1 MRRLYTAWM
10 LVLLTGLAGQPALA
24 GDEVDRLRRDNEELR
39 QRVAELEKAVS
50 EIRIMM
56 NRVAEAAPVAKDP
69 ARESPAA
76 AIPPPAKV
84 EVQAPPVP
92 PPVQI
97 YGNIELD
104 AAWDL
109 DKNQLGK
116 PNPDPLANTNYDISV
131 RQSRLGARFHL
142 PGPAA
147 SNVNG
152 RVETD
157 FLTSTGTETSPNL
170 RLRHA
175 YAEIDWAA
183 AGFNLLGGQT
193 WDVVA
198 PLQTDTIGYPAES
211 WTGDVGYRRP
221 MLRVR
226 QNFGADPVRRFTLEA
241 AAAKAAGQAQINPF
255 EDETITVRMPII
267 EGRAAGTWPLF
278 CSRGSTFGVWGH
290 WGTKRYNLN
299 TSGDSAQ
306 LSSWSVGLDA
316 DVWLTPR
323 LELMIELWQG
333 VTLDTYYWGSEIE
346 PGYGDT
352 SWRGIEATGGWS
364 SLTWRPSPSLRFN
377 LGGGFDNPFNH
388 ELDGLEEYTHV
399 VNLFGNCFYD
409 FDAHWEVGVELS
421 YWHASRLDGPDQRKR
436 RITGTFLNRI

>member
-1 MRRLYTAWM
+1 
-10 LVLLTGLAGQPALA
+10 
-24 GDEVDRLRRDNEELR
+24 
-39 QRVAELEKAVS
+39 
-50 EIRIMM
+50 MM
-56 NRVAEAAPVAKDP
+56 NRFADAAPVAKEP
-69 ARESPAA
+69 VRESPAA
-76 AIPPPAKV
+76 PTPPPAKV
-84 EVQAPPVP
+84 EVQAPSVP
-92 PPVQI
+92 PLVQI

-116 PNPDPLANTNYDISV
+116 PNPDPLENTNYDISV
-131 RQSRLGARFHL
+131 HQSRLGARFHL

-147 SNVNG
+147 STVNG

-226 QNFGADPVRRFTLEA
+226 QSFGADPVRRFTLEA
-241 AAAKAAGQAQINPF
+241 AAAKAAGQAQVNPF
-255 EDETITVRMPII
+255 EDDTITVRMPIF

-278 CSRGSTFGVWGH
+278 CSRGSTLGVWGH
-290 WGTKRYNLN
+290 WGTKRYNIN
-299 TSGDSAQ
+299 TSGDNAQ

-323 LELMIELWQG
+323 LELMLEVWQG
-333 VTLDTYYWGSEIE
+333 VTLDTYYWNPEFE
-346 PGYGDT
+346 PNPGDT
-352 SWRGIEATGGWS
+352 GWRGIEATGGWA
-364 SLTWRPSPSLRFN
+364 SLTWRQSPSLRFN
-377 LGGGFDNPFNH
+377 LGGGFDNPVNH
-388 ELDGLEEYTHV
+388 QLDGREEYTHV
-399 VNLFGNCFYD
+399 VNFFGNCFYD

-421 YWHASRLDGPDQRKR
+421 YWHASQLDGPDERKR
-436 RITGTFLNRI
+436 RITGTFLYRF